1 MVDVRERRCERDR
14 KSTMWLNSESYG
26 EGEHGSKKE
35 CESMGEDAENW
46 GASMFVVAESIK
58 RIQVTEIND

>member
-1 MVDVRERRCERDR
+1 
-14 KSTMWLNSESYG
+14 MWLNSESYG